1 MALSFAAWIIERS
14 LAFVSGLHLPGL
26 FAPCYLGT
34 RIGFRRE
41 ADRTLKALSFAAW
54 IVDRPPALLF

>member
-1 MALSFAAWIIERS
+1 
-14 LAFVSGLHLPGL
+14 LHLPGS
-26 FAPCYLGT
+26 FAPCYLGA